1 MRWVLVLLVLLVA
14 CVISP
19 TSRLE
24 NIHVEGILA
33 DLNRIDM
40 DTKGY
45 RIRVW
50 VIPIP
55 GLDTVE
61 MVQVESISGEWFT
74 PIYTTSIGRVLI
86 PAQTNISVYSKY
98 IVTGTASP

>member
-1 MRWVLVLLVLLVA
+1 MRWILVLLVLLVA
-14 CVISP
+14 CGASP
-19 TSRLE
+19 TRQLE
-24 NIHVEGILA
+24 DVRVEGILA
-33 DLNRIDM
+33 DLDRIDM
-40 DTKGY
+40 ARKGY

-61 MVQVESISGEWFT
+61 TMQIESIGGEWLT

-86 PAQTNISVYSKY
+86 PAQTNISIYSKY

>member
-1 MRWVLVLLVLLVA
+1 MRWALVLLVLLVA
-14 CVISP
+14 CGVAP
-19 TSRLE
+19 TSQLE
-24 NIHVEGILA
+24 DVHVEGILA

-40 DTKGY
+40 EMRGY

-55 GLDTVE
+55 GLNTVRT
-61 MVQVESISGEWFT
+61 VQIESVGGEWLT
-74 PIYTTSIGRVLI
+74 PIYTTSIGAVLI
-86 PAQTNISVYSKY
+86 PAQTNISIYSKY